1 MSELYIEISAL
12 LALCD
17 RPAQSA
23 IKKWQST
30 DSEIPRCLLL
40 CISVKQADT
49 LWTAGRADILLTV
62 ERPQTKNIV
71 SPPIPLWKLA
81 LITVGPGLVVM
92 LADTDAGSAIV
103 AAQSAARWGYRL
115 LLLQL
120 LLVPILYFV
129 QELTVRLG
137 LVTRKGHGELIAE
150 HFGKRWA

>member
-1 MSELYIEISAL
+1 M
-12 LALCD
+12 
-17 RPAQSA
+17 
-23 IKKWQST
+23 
-30 DSEIPRCLLL
+30 
-40 CISVKQADT
+40 SVKQADT
-49 LWTAGRADILLTV
+49 IWETGRATTPMAI
-62 ERPQTKNIV
+62 ERPQTKVIV
-71 SPPIPLWKLA
+71 SSPIPFWKLA

-103 AAQSAARWGYRL
+103 AAQSGAQWGYRL

-120 LLVPILYFV
+120 LLIPILYAV